1 MVKLAKYLFYNQLV
15 ANFPHQLDVAVIA
28 RTYLMIENDIRHAV
42 KTALDEDLGHTPSNT
57 PQDILAADITAQ
69 LIPADKYAEAEL
81 ITREEGVFCGKAW
94 AEQVF
99 NQLGGEVALHWHVDD
114 GDLLV
119 PNQVLCELS
128 GPARAILTGE
138 RTAMNFIQTLSGV
151 ASLTK
156 HYVDKLAGTHTR
168 LLDTRKTIPGLR
180 TAQKYAVTCG
190 GGKNHRIGLFDAF
203 LIKENHIMACG
214 NIDLAIK
221 AARELDNE
229 KPVEVEV
236 ESIAELTEALEA
248 GSDIIMLDNFDVTM
262 MIEAVSLNNQLK
274 EQGKGAKLEVSG
286 NVTIDAIADFAKT
299 GVDYI
304 SVGALTKHVKAL
316 DLSLRLKS

>member
-1 MVKLAKYLFYNQLV
+1 ML
-15 ANFPHQLDVAVIA
+15 
-28 RTYLMIENDIRHAV
+28 ENDIRLSV
-42 KTALDEDLGHTPSNT
+42 KAALDEDLGH
-57 PQDILAADITAQ
+57 QDASSHQSSHNRSHADITAQ
-69 LIPADKYAEAEL
+69 LIPSDKHAQAKL

-128 GPARAILTGE
+128 GSARTILTGE

-151 ASLTK
+151 ATLTK
-156 HYVDKLAGTHTR
+156 TYVDKLAGTHAQ
-168 LLDTRKTIPGLR
+168 LLDTRKTLPGLR

-190 GGKNHRIGLFDAF
+190 GGINHRIGLYDAF

-214 NIDLAIK
+214 NINNAVT
-221 AARELDNE
+221 AARNLHQD
-229 KPVEVEV
+229 KVVEVEV
-236 ESIAELTEALEA
+236 ESLEELVQALDA
-248 GSDIIMLDNFDVTM
+248 QADIIMLDNFDTNM
-262 MIEAVSLNNQLK
+262 MLEAVELNNQYK
-274 EQGKGAKLEVSG
+274 TPEGIEGYQGAKLEVSG
-286 NVTIDAIADFAKT
+286 NVTLDTITNFAKT

-304 SVGALTKHVKAL
+304 SVGALTKHVRAL
-316 DLSLRLKS
+316 DLSLRLQS

>member
-1 MVKLAKYLFYNQLV
+1 ML
-15 ANFPHQLDVAVIA
+15 
-28 RTYLMIENDIRHAV
+28 ENDIRLSV
-42 KTALDEDLGHTPSNT
+42 KIALEEDLGYQADSNLSSE
-57 PQDILAADITAQ
+57 QKLEADITAQ
-69 LIPADKYAEAEL
+69 LIPSDKYAEATL
-81 ITREEGVFCGKAW
+81 ITREEGVFAGKAW

-119 PNQVLCELS
+119 PNQVLCEMS

-151 ASLTK
+151 ATLTK
-156 HYVDKLAGTHTR
+156 HYVDRIAGTHCK
-168 LLDTRKTIPGLR
+168 LLDTRKTLPGLR

-214 NIDLAIK
+214 SIAKAIESARALASDKI
-221 AARELDNE
+221 
-229 KPVEVEV
+229 VEVEV
-236 ESIAELTEALEA
+236 ESIEELQQALDA
-248 GSDIIMLDNFDVTM
+248 AADIVMLDNFDVTM
-262 MIEAVSLNNQLK
+262 MIQAVELNQRFHK
-274 EQGKGAKLEVSG
+274 EQGYPAAQRVKLEVSG
-286 NVTIDAIADFAKT
+286 NVTLDTIADFAKT

-316 DLSLRLKS
+316 DLSLRLKD

>member
-1 MVKLAKYLFYNQLV
+1 ML
-15 ANFPHQLDVAVIA
+15 
-28 RTYLMIENDIRHAV
+28 ENDIRLAV
-42 KTALDEDLGHTPSNT
+42 KAALDEDLGQGGAN
-57 PQDILAADITAQ
+57 ADITAE
-69 LIPADKYAEAEL
+69 LIPEDKIASATL

-99 NQLGGEVALHWHVDD
+99 NQLGGTVAIHWHVDD
-114 GDLLV
+114 GDLVV

-156 HYVDKLAGTHTR
+156 IYVDKLAGTACR

-190 GGKNHRIGLFDAF
+190 GGKNHRIGLYDAF

-214 NIDLAIK
+214 SIK
-221 AARELDNE
+221 AAIDKARTLHPD

-236 ESIAELTEALEA
+236 ESLVELTQALDA
-248 GSDIIMLDNFDVTM
+248 GSDIIMLDNFDITM
-262 MIEAVSLNNQLK
+262 MLEAVSINDGYK
-274 EQGKGAKLEVSG
+274 ARGEGAKLEVSG
-286 NVTIDAIADFAKT
+286 NVTLDTLAEFAKT
-299 GVDYI
+299 GVDFI
-304 SVGALTKHVKAL
+304 SVGALTKHVRAM
-316 DLSLRLKS
+316 DLSLRLKP

>member
-1 MVKLAKYLFYNQLV
+1 ML
-15 ANFPHQLDVAVIA
+15 
-28 RTYLMIENDIRHAV
+28 ENDIRLMV
-42 KTALDEDLGHTPSNT
+42 KVALDEDLGHLDAISG
-57 PQDILAADITAQ
+57 DITAQ
-69 LIPADKYAEAEL
+69 LIEQDKYAEASL

-114 GDLLV
+114 GDLVV

-128 GPARAILTGE
+128 GPARTILTGE
-138 RTAMNFIQTLSGV
+138 RTAMNFIQMLSGV

-156 HYVDKLAGTHTR
+156 LYVDRLAGTHTK

-214 NIDLAIK
+214 SIEQAVTK
-221 AARELDNE
+221 ANQLHAD

-236 ESIAELTEALEA
+236 ESLKELTLALDA
-248 GSDIIMLDNFDVTM
+248 GADIIMLDNFDITM
-262 MIEAVSLNNQLK
+262 MVDAVELNHQYQAAN
-274 EQGKGAKLEVSG
+274 KGAKLEVSG
-286 NVTIDAIADFAKT
+286 NVTLDTLAEYAKT

-304 SVGALTKHVKAL
+304 SVGALTKHIRAL
-316 DLSLRLKS
+316 DLSLRMKR

>member
-1 MVKLAKYLFYNQLV
+1 MF
-15 ANFPHQLDVAVIA
+15 
-28 RTYLMIENDIRHAV
+28 ENDIRLSV
-42 KTALDEDLGHTPSNT
+42 KAALDEDLGQ
-57 PQDILAADITAQ
+57 QDANNGDITAQ
-69 LIPADKYAEAEL
+69 LIPADKYAEAAL
-81 ITREEGVFCGKAW
+81 ITREDGVFCGKAW

-99 NQLGGEVALHWHVDD
+99 NQLGGKVALHWHVDD
-114 GDLLV
+114 GDLV
-119 PNQVLCELS
+119 VANQVLCELS

-151 ASLTK
+151 ATLTK
-156 HYVDKLAGTHTR
+156 HYVDKLAGTRTM

-214 NIDLAIK
+214 SIQAAVT
-221 AARELDNE
+221 AARAIHSS

-236 ESIAELTEALEA
+236 ESITELKQALDA
-248 GSDIIMLDNFDVTM
+248 GADIIMLDNFDITM
-262 MIEAVSLNNQLK
+262 MLDAVKINADYQAN
-274 EQGKGAKLEVSG
+274 GAGAKLEVSG
-286 NVTIDAIADFAKT
+286 NVTIDTIAKFAQT

-304 SVGALTKHVKAL
+304 SVGALTKHVRAL
-316 DLSLRLKS
+316 DLSLRLKA

>member
-1 MVKLAKYLFYNQLV
+1 ML
-15 ANFPHQLDVAVIA
+15 
-28 RTYLMIENDIRHAV
+28 ENDIRLSV
-42 KTALDEDLGHTPSNT
+42 KAALDEDLGH
-57 PQDILAADITAQ
+57 QDASSDLFLSQRSDADITAQ
-69 LIPADKYAEAEL
+69 LIPADKLAQATL

-114 GDLLV
+114 GDLVL
-119 PNQVLCELS
+119 PNQLLCELE

-151 ASLTK
+151 ATLTK
-156 HYVDKLAGTHTR
+156 HYVDRLSGTHTR

-190 GGKNHRIGLFDAF
+190 GGQNHRIGLFDAF

-214 NIDLAIK
+214 GIAKAIQT
-221 AARELDNE
+221 ARELHAD
-229 KPVEVEV
+229 KLVEVEV
-236 ESIAELTEALEA
+236 ESIDELKQALDA
-248 GSDIIMLDNFDVTM
+248 QSDIVMLDNFDVTM
-262 MIEAVSLNNQLK
+262 MLDAVELNNSYK
-274 EQGKGAKLEVSG
+274 EKGLGVKLEVSG
-286 NVTIDAIADFAKT
+286 DVTLATIANFAKT

-304 SVGALTKHVKAL
+304 SVGALTKHVRAL
-316 DLSLRLKS
+316 DLSLRLK

>member
-1 MVKLAKYLFYNQLV
+1 ML
-15 ANFPHQLDVAVIA
+15 
-28 RTYLMIENDIRHAV
+28 ENDIRLSV
-42 KTALDEDLGHTPSNT
+42 KAALDEDLGH
-57 PQDILAADITAQ
+57 QDPNSKLTSAQRADTDITAL
-69 LIPADKYAEAEL
+69 LIPADKTAQASL

-114 GDLLV
+114 GDLVL
-119 PNQVLCELS
+119 PNQLLCELE

-151 ASLTK
+151 ATLTK

-190 GGKNHRIGLFDAF
+190 GGQNHRIGLFDAF

-214 NIDLAIK
+214 SIAKAIQ
-221 AARELDNE
+221 AARELNAD

-236 ESIAELTEALEA
+236 ESIDELKQALDA
-248 GSDIIMLDNFDVTM
+248 QSDIVMLDNFDVTM
-262 MIEAVSLNNQLK
+262 MIEAVELNNSYKARGL
-274 EQGKGAKLEVSG
+274 GVKLEVSG
-286 NVTIDAIADFAKT
+286 DVTLDTIANFAKT

-304 SVGALTKHVKAL
+304 SVGALTKHVRAL
-316 DLSLRLKS
+316 DLSLRLK

>member
-1 MVKLAKYLFYNQLV
+1 ML
-15 ANFPHQLDVAVIA
+15 
-28 RTYLMIENDIRHAV
+28 ENDIRHAV
-42 KTALDEDLGHTPSNT
+42 KTALSEDLGGIEISEHTKA
-57 PQDILAADITAQ
+57 QAHGDITAQ
-69 LIPADKYAEAEL
+69 LIPADKYAEATL

-99 NQLGGEVALHWHVDD
+99 NQLGGEVAIRWHVDD

-151 ASLTK
+151 ATLTK

-190 GGKNHRIGLFDAF
+190 GGKNHRIGLYDAF

-214 NIDLAIK
+214 GIAE
-221 AARELDNE
+221 AVSTARGLHPN

-236 ESIAELTEALEA
+236 ESLSELALALDA
-248 GSDIIMLDNFDVTM
+248 GADIIMLDNFDITM
-262 MIEAVSLNNQLK
+262 MVEAVELNSQYK
-274 EQGKGAKLEVSG
+274 SKGSGAKLEVSG
-286 NVTIDAIADFAKT
+286 NVTLDTLAEFAKT

-304 SVGALTKHVKAL
+304 SVGALTKHIKAL

>member
-1 MVKLAKYLFYNQLV
+1 ML
-15 ANFPHQLDVAVIA
+15 
-28 RTYLMIENDIRHAV
+28 ENDIRLAV
-42 KTALDEDLGHTPSNT
+42 KAALDEDLGH
-57 PQDILAADITAQ
+57 QDPNSSLSLSQRFDADITAM
-69 LIPADKYAEAEL
+69 LIPAEKIAQASL

-114 GDLLV
+114 GDLVV
-119 PNQVLCELS
+119 PNQLLCELE

-156 HYVDKLAGTHTR
+156 RYVDKLSGTHTR

-190 GGKNHRIGLFDAF
+190 GGQNHRIGLFDAF

-214 NIDLAIK
+214 SIDKAVK
-221 AARELDNE
+221 AARKLHAD

-236 ESIAELTEALEA
+236 ESIDELTQALDA
-248 GSDIIMLDNFDVTM
+248 QSDIVMLDNFDVTM
-262 MIEAVSLNNQLK
+262 MLEAVELNNRYK
-274 EQGKGAKLEVSG
+274 AKGLGVKLEVSG
-286 NVTIDAIADFAKT
+286 DVTIDTISNFAKT

-304 SVGALTKHVKAL
+304 SVGALTKHVRAL
-316 DLSLRLKS
+316 DLSLRLK

>member
-1 MVKLAKYLFYNQLV
+1 ML
-15 ANFPHQLDVAVIA
+15 
-28 RTYLMIENDIRHAV
+28 ENDIRLAV
-42 KTALDEDLGHTPSNT
+42 KVALEEDLGYQAPAHSTSSQET
-57 PQDILAADITAQ
+57 DSHIDKASADITAQ
-69 LIPADKYAEAEL
+69 LIPSDKHAQASL

-99 NQLGGEVALHWHVDD
+99 NQLGGEVAIHWHVDD

-119 PNQVLCELS
+119 ANQVLCELS

-151 ASLTK
+151 ATLTK
-156 HYVDKLAGTHTR
+156 HYVDRIAGTNTK
-168 LLDTRKTIPGLR
+168 LLDTRKTLPGLR

-214 NIDLAIK
+214 GIEKAITK
-221 AARELDNE
+221 ARELHSD
-229 KPVEVEV
+229 KLVEVEV
-236 ESIAELTEALEA
+236 ESILELQQALEA
-248 GSDIIMLDNFDVTM
+248 GSDVIMLDNFDVTM
-262 MIEAVSLNNQLK
+262 MIEAVELNKRLADNKQ
-274 EQGKGAKLEVSG
+274 AKLEVSG
-286 NVTIDAIADFAKT
+286 NVTIDTIADFAKT

-304 SVGALTKHVKAL
+304 SVGALTKHVHAL